1 LDSRR
6 KNMSYRVYLELY
18 KNNEKISSHQLF
30 GNNIFPTELREWLI
44 RKEVVTKEE
53 LKENE
58 DFFEDI
64 DIDDIEKFN
73 EEVVE
78 CYVRRRLEKYIKTNE
93 SGEERFYD
101 DYNAKIINGKKTYI
115 LQKLL
120 IYQGILFTSYNLYKW
135 LLEKKA
141 LENMHNLT
149 LKNEY
154 KIKISGF

>member
-1 LDSRR
+1 
-6 KNMSYRVYLELY
+6 MSYRVYLELY

-30 GNNIFPTELREWLI
+30 GNNTFPMELKEWLI
-44 RKEVVTKEE
+44 RKEAITKEE
-53 LKENE
+53 LEENE

-78 CYVRRRLEKYIKTNE
+78 CYVRKRLEKYIKTNE

-115 LQKLL
+115 LQNLL
-120 IYQGILFTSYNLYKW
+120 IYQGIFFTSYNLYKW
-135 LLEKKA
+135 FLEKNA

>member
-1 LDSRR
+1 
-6 KNMSYRVYLELY
+6 MSYRVYLELY

-64 DIDDIEKFN
+64 DIDNIETFN

-78 CYVRRRLEKYIKTNE
+78 CYARRKLEKYIKTNE

-115 LQKLL
+115 LQNLL

-135 LLEKKA
+135 LLEKNA
-141 LENMHNLT
+141 LENMHSLNL
-149 LKNEY
+149 KDEY

>member
-1 LDSRR
+1 
-6 KNMSYRVYLELY
+6 MSYRVYLELC

-58 DFFEDI
+58 VFFEDI
-64 DIDDIEKFN
+64 DIDNIEKFN

-78 CYVRRRLEKYIKTNE
+78 CYARRRLEKYIKTNE

-115 LQKLL
+115 LQNLL

-135 LLEKKA
+135 LLEKNA
-141 LENMHNLT
+141 LENMHSLNL
-149 LKNEY
+149 KDEY

>member
-1 LDSRR
+1 
-6 KNMSYRVYLELY
+6 MSYRVYLELY

-44 RKEVVTKEE
+44 RKKVFTKEGLE
-53 LKENE
+53 ENE

-73 EEVVE
+73 EEVIE
-78 CYVRRRLEKYIKTNE
+78 CYVKRRLKKYIKINE
-93 SGEERFYD
+93 LGEERFYD

-135 LLEKKA
+135 LLEKNA
-141 LENMHNLT
+141 LENTHNLT

>member
-1 LDSRR
+1 
-6 KNMSYRVYLELY
+6 MSYRVYLELY

-44 RKEVVTKEE
+44 RKEAITEEE
-53 LKENE
+53 LEENE

-64 DIDDIEKFN
+64 DINDIEKFN
-73 EEVVE
+73 KEVIE
-78 CYVRRRLEKYIKTNE
+78 CYVKRRLEKYIKTNE

-101 DYNAKIINGKKTYI
+101 DYNAKIINGNKTYAI
-115 LQKLL
+115 QNLL

>member
-1 LDSRR
+1 
-6 KNMSYRVYLELY
+6 MSYRVYLELY

-135 LLEKKA
+135 LLEKNT

>member
-1 LDSRR
+1 
-6 KNMSYRVYLELY
+6 MSYRVYLELY

-30 GNNIFPTELREWLI
+30 GNNTFPTELREWLI
-44 RKEVVTKEE
+44 RKKFFTKEE
-53 LKENE
+53 LEENE

-73 EEVVE
+73 EEVIE
-78 CYVRRRLEKYIKTNE
+78 CYVKRRLEKYIKTNE
-93 SGEERFYD
+93 LGEERFYD
-101 DYNAKIINGKKTYI
+101 DYNAKIINGNKTYAI
-115 LQKLL
+115 QKLL

-135 LLEKKA
+135 LLGKKA

>member
-1 LDSRR
+1 
-6 KNMSYRVYLELY
+6 MSYRVYLELY
-18 KNNEKISSHQLF
+18 KNNKKISSHQIF

-64 DIDDIEKFN
+64 DIDNIEKFN
-73 EEVVE
+73 EEVIE
-78 CYVRRRLEKYIKTNE
+78 CYVKRKLKKYIKTNE

-101 DYNAKIINGKKTYI
+101 DYHVKIINGNKTYI
-115 LQKLL
+115 LQNLL

-135 LLEKKA
+135 LLEKNA
-141 LENMHNLT
+141 LENMYSLNL
-149 LKNEY
+149 KDKY

>member
-1 LDSRR
+1 
-6 KNMSYRVYLELY
+6 MSYRVYLELY
-18 KNNEKISSHQLF
+18 KNNEKISLHQLF
-30 GNNIFPTELREWLI
+30 GNNIFPTELKEWLI
-44 RKEVVTKEE
+44 RKEAITKEE
-53 LKENE
+53 LEENE
-58 DFFEDI
+58 EFFKDI
-64 DIDDIEKFN
+64 DVNDIEKFN
-73 EEVVE
+73 KEVIE
-78 CYVRRRLEKYIKTNE
+78 CYVKRRLEKYIKTNE

-101 DYNAKIINGKKTYI
+101 YYHVKIINGNKTYI
-115 LQKLL
+115 LQNLL

>member
-1 LDSRR
+1 
-6 KNMSYRVYLELY
+6 MSYRVYLELY

-30 GNNIFPTELREWLI
+30 GNNIFPTELKEWLI
-44 RKEVVTKEE
+44 RKEAITKEE
-53 LKENE
+53 LEENE
-58 DFFEDI
+58 EFFEDI
-64 DIDDIEKFN
+64 DINDIEKFN
-73 EEVVE
+73 KEVIE
-78 CYVRRRLEKYIKTNE
+78 CYVKRRLEKYIKTNE

-101 DYNAKIINGKKTYI
+101 DYNAKIINGNKTYAI
-115 LQKLL
+115 QNLL

-135 LLEKKA
+135 LLEKNA

>member
-1 LDSRR
+1 
-6 KNMSYRVYLELY
+6 MSYRVYLELY

-58 DFFEDI
+58 DFFKDI
-64 DIDDIEKFN
+64 DIDNIEKFN
-73 EEVVE
+73 EEVIE

-101 DYNAKIINGKKTYI
+101 DYHVN
-115 LQKLL
+115 LL

-135 LLEKKA
+135 LLEKNA

-149 LKNEY
+149 LKNKY

>member
-1 LDSRR
+1 
-6 KNMSYRVYLELY
+6 MSYRVYLELY

-64 DIDDIEKFN
+64 DIDNIEKFN

-78 CYVRRRLEKYIKTNE
+78 CYARRRLEKYIKTNE

-115 LQKLL
+115 LQNLL

-135 LLEKKA
+135 LLEKNA
-141 LENMHNLT
+141 LENMHSLNL
-149 LKNEY
+149 KDEY

>member
-1 LDSRR
+1 
-6 KNMSYRVYLELY
+6 MSYRVYLELY

-30 GNNIFPTELREWLI
+30 GNNTFPMELKEWLI
-44 RKEVVTKEE
+44 RKEAITKEE
-53 LKENE
+53 LEENE
-58 DFFEDI
+58 NFFEDI

-78 CYVRRRLEKYIKTNE
+78 CYVRKRLEKYIKTNE

-115 LQKLL
+115 LQNLL

-135 LLEKKA
+135 LLEKNT

>member
-1 LDSRR
+1 
-6 KNMSYRVYLELY
+6 MSYRVYLELY
-18 KNNEKISSHQLF
+18 KNNKKISSHQLF

-58 DFFEDI
+58 VFFEDI
-64 DIDDIEKFN
+64 DIDNIEKFN

-78 CYVRRRLEKYIKTNE
+78 CYARRRLEKYIKTNE

-115 LQKLL
+115 LQNLL

-135 LLEKKA
+135 LLEKNA
-141 LENMHNLT
+141 LENMHSLNL
-149 LKNEY
+149 KDEY

>member
-1 LDSRR
+1 
-6 KNMSYRVYLELY
+6 MSYRVYLELY

-58 DFFEDI
+58 VFFEDI
-64 DIDDIEKFN
+64 DIDNIEKFN

-78 CYVRRRLEKYIKTNE
+78 CYARRRLEKYIKTNE

>member
-1 LDSRR
+1 
-6 KNMSYRVYLELY
+6 MSYRVYLELY
-18 KNNEKISSHQLF
+18 KNNEKISLHQLF

-64 DIDDIEKFN
+64 DIDNIEKFN
-73 EEVVE
+73 EEVIE

-101 DYNAKIINGKKTYI
+101 DYNAKIINGNKTYAI
-115 LQKLL
+115 QNLL

>member
-1 LDSRR
+1 
-6 KNMSYRVYLELY
+6 MSYRVYLELY

-58 DFFEDI
+58 DFFKDI
-64 DIDDIEKFN
+64 DIDNIEKFN
-73 EEVVE
+73 EEVIE

-101 DYNAKIINGKKTYI
+101 DYNAKIINGNKTYV
-115 LQKLL
+115 LQNLL

-135 LLEKKA
+135 LLEKNT
-141 LENMHNLT
+141 LENMYNLS

>member
-1 LDSRR
+1 
-6 KNMSYRVYLELY
+6 MSYRVYLELY

-64 DIDDIEKFN
+64 DIDNIEKFN

-78 CYVRRRLEKYIKTNE
+78 CYARRRLEKYIKTNE

-115 LQKLL
+115 LQNLL

-135 LLEKKA
+135 LLEKNA
-141 LENMHNLT
+141 LENMYSLNL
-149 LKNEY
+149 KGEY

>member
-1 LDSRR
+1 
-6 KNMSYRVYLELY
+6 MSYRVYLELY

-30 GNNIFPTELREWLI
+30 GNNIFPTELREWII
-44 RKEVVTKEE
+44 RKEAITEEE
-53 LKENE
+53 LEENE

-64 DIDDIEKFN
+64 DIDNIEKFN
-73 EEVVE
+73 EEVIE
-78 CYVRRRLEKYIKTNE
+78 CYVKRRLEKYIKTNE

-115 LQKLL
+115 LQNLL

-135 LLEKKA
+135 LLEKNA

>member
-1 LDSRR
+1 
-6 KNMSYRVYLELY
+6 MSYRVYLELY

-44 RKEVVTKEE
+44 RKEAITKEE
-53 LKENE
+53 LEENE

-78 CYVRRRLEKYIKTNE
+78 CYVRKRLEKYIKTNE
-93 SGEERFYD
+93 SGKERFYD
-101 DYNAKIINGKKTYI
+101 NYNAKIINGKKTYI
-115 LQKLL
+115 LQNLL
-120 IYQGILFTSYNLYKW
+120 IYQGVLFTSYNLYKW

>member
-1 LDSRR
+1 
-6 KNMSYRVYLELY
+6 MSYRVYLELY

-64 DIDDIEKFN
+64 DIDNIEKFN
-73 EEVVE
+73 EEVIE

-101 DYNAKIINGKKTYI
+101 DYNAKIINGNKTYAI
-115 LQKLL
+115 QDLL

>member
-1 LDSRR
+1 
-6 KNMSYRVYLELY
+6 MSYRVYLELY

-58 DFFEDI
+58 DFFKDI
-64 DIDDIEKFN
+64 DIDNIEKFN
-73 EEVVE
+73 EEVIE

-101 DYNAKIINGKKTYI
+101 DYNAKIINGNKTYV
-115 LQKLL
+115 LQNLL

-135 LLEKKA
+135 LLEKNA
-141 LENMHNLT
+141 LENMYNLS

>member
-1 LDSRR
+1 
-6 KNMSYRVYLELY
+6 MSCRVYLELY

-64 DIDDIEKFN
+64 DIDNIEKFN
-73 EEVVE
+73 EEVIE

-101 DYNAKIINGKKTYI
+101 DYNAKIINGNKTYAI
-115 LQKLL
+115 QNLL

-135 LLEKKA
+135 LLEKNA
-141 LENMHNLT
+141 LENMHSLNL
-149 LKNEY
+149 KDEY

>member
-1 LDSRR
+1 
-6 KNMSYRVYLELY
+6 MSYRVYLELY

-30 GNNIFPTELREWLI
+30 GNNIFPKKLKEWLI
-44 RKEVVTKEE
+44 RKEAITKEE
-53 LKENE
+53 LEENE

-78 CYVRRRLEKYIKTNE
+78 CYVRKRLEKYIKTNE
-93 SGEERFYD
+93 SGKERFYD
-101 DYNAKIINGKKTYI
+101 NYNAKIINGKKTYI
-115 LQKLL
+115 LQNLL
-120 IYQGILFTSYNLYKW
+120 IYQGVLFTSYNLYKW
-135 LLEKKA
+135 LLEKNA
-141 LENMHNLT
+141 LENMYNLT

>member
-1 LDSRR
+1 
-6 KNMSYRVYLELY
+6 MSYRVYLELY

-30 GNNIFPTELREWLI
+30 GNNIFPMELKEWLI
-44 RKEVVTKEE
+44 RKEAITKEE
-53 LKENE
+53 LEENE
-58 DFFEDI
+58 EFFEDI
-64 DIDDIEKFN
+64 DIDDIETFN
-73 EEVVE
+73 KEVVE
-78 CYVRRRLEKYIKTNE
+78 CYVRRRLGKYIKTNE

-115 LQKLL
+115 LQNLL
-120 IYQGILFTSYNLYKW
+120 IYQGVLFTSYNLYKW
-135 LLEKKA
+135 LLEKNA

>member
-1 LDSRR
+1 
-6 KNMSYRVYLELY
+6 MSYRVYLELY

-64 DIDDIEKFN
+64 DIDNIEKFN
-73 EEVVE
+73 EEVIE

-101 DYNAKIINGKKTYI
+101 DYNAKIINGNKTYAI
-115 LQKLL
+115 QNLL

>member
-1 LDSRR
+1 
-6 KNMSYRVYLELY
+6 MSYRVYLELY

-30 GNNIFPTELREWLI
+30 GNNIFPTKLKEWLI
-44 RKEVVTKEE
+44 RKEAITKEE
-53 LKENE
+53 LEENE

-78 CYVRRRLEKYIKTNE
+78 CYVRKRLEKYIKTNE
-93 SGEERFYD
+93 SGKERFYD
-101 DYNAKIINGKKTYI
+101 NYNAKIINGKKTYAI
-115 LQKLL
+115 QNLL
-120 IYQGILFTSYNLYKW
+120 IYQGVLFTSYNLYKW

-141 LENMHNLT
+141 LENMYNLT

>member
-1 LDSRR
+1 
-6 KNMSYRVYLELY
+6 MSYRVYLKLY

-30 GNNIFPTELREWLI
+30 GNNTFPMELKEWLI
-44 RKEVVTKEE
+44 RKEVIKKEE
-53 LKENE
+53 LEENE

-78 CYVRRRLEKYIKTNE
+78 CYVRKRLEKYIKTNE

-115 LQKLL
+115 LQNLL

-135 LLEKKA
+135 LLEKNA

>member
-1 LDSRR
+1 
-6 KNMSYRVYLELY
+6 MSYRVYLELY

-30 GNNIFPTELREWLI
+30 GNNTFPMELKEWLI
-44 RKEVVTKEE
+44 RKEAITKEE
-53 LKENE
+53 LEENE

-78 CYVRRRLEKYIKTNE
+78 CYVRKRLEKYIKTNE

-115 LQKLL
+115 LQNLL

-135 LLEKKA
+135 LLEKNA

>member
-1 LDSRR
+1 
-6 KNMSYRVYLELY
+6 MSYRVYLELY

-30 GNNIFPTELREWLI
+30 GNNTFPTELKEWLI
-44 RKEVVTKEE
+44 RKEAIAKEE
-53 LKENE
+53 LEENE
-58 DFFEDI
+58 DFFVDI
-64 DIDDIEKFN
+64 DIDDIETFN
-73 EEVVE
+73 KEVVE
-78 CYVRRRLEKYIKTNE
+78 CYVRRRLEKYIKINE
-93 SGEERFYD
+93 SGEERFYE

-115 LQKLL
+115 LQNLL

>member
-1 LDSRR
+1 
-6 KNMSYRVYLELY
+6 MSYRVYLELY

>member
-1 LDSRR
+1 
-6 KNMSYRVYLELY
+6 MSYRVYLELY

-30 GNNIFPTELREWLI
+30 GNNTFPMELKEWLI
-44 RKEVVTKEE
+44 RKEAITKEE
-53 LKENE
+53 LEENE

-78 CYVRRRLEKYIKTNE
+78 CYVRKRLEKYIKTNE

-115 LQKLL
+115 SQNLL
-120 IYQGILFTSYNLYKW
+120 IYQGVLFTSYNLYKW
-135 LLEKKA
+135 FLEKNA

>member
-1 LDSRR
+1 
-6 KNMSYRVYLELY
+6 MSYRVYLELY
-18 KNNEKISSHQLF
+18 KNNEKISLHQLF
-30 GNNIFPTELREWLI
+30 GNNIFPMELKEWLI
-44 RKEVVTKEE
+44 RKEAITKEE
-53 LKENE
+53 LEENE

-73 EEVVE
+73 EEVIE
-78 CYVRRRLEKYIKTNE
+78 CYVRKRLEKYIKTNE

-115 LQKLL
+115 LQNLL
-120 IYQGILFTSYNLYKW
+120 IYQGVLFTSYNLYKW
-135 LLEKKA
+135 LLEKNA

>member
-1 LDSRR
+1 
-6 KNMSYRVYLELY
+6 MSYRVYLKLY

-44 RKEVVTKEE
+44 KKKVVTKEE

-64 DIDDIEKFN
+64 NIDNIEKFN
-73 EEVVE
+73 EEVIE

-101 DYNAKIINGKKTYI
+101 DYNAKIINGNKTYV
-115 LQKLL
+115 LQNLL
-120 IYQGILFTSYNLYKW
+120 IYQGILFTSYNVYKW
-135 LLEKKA
+135 LLEKNA
-141 LENMHNLT
+141 LENMYNLS

>member
-1 LDSRR
+1 
-6 KNMSYRVYLELY
+6 MSYRVYLELY

-30 GNNIFPTELREWLI
+30 GNNTFPMELKEWLI
-44 RKEVVTKEE
+44 RKEAITKEE
-53 LKENE
+53 LEENE
-58 DFFEDI
+58 DFFEDS

-78 CYVRRRLEKYIKTNE
+78 CYVRKRLEKYIKTNE

-135 LLEKKA
+135 LLEKNA

>member
-1 LDSRR
+1 
-6 KNMSYRVYLELY
+6 MSYRVYLELY

-58 DFFEDI
+58 VFFEDI
-64 DIDDIEKFN
+64 DIDNIEKFN

-78 CYVRRRLEKYIKTNE
+78 CYARRRLEKYIKTNE

-115 LQKLL
+115 LQNLL

-135 LLEKKA
+135 LLEKNA
-141 LENMHNLT
+141 LENMHSLNL
-149 LKNEY
+149 KDEY

>member
-1 LDSRR
+1 
-6 KNMSYRVYLELY
+6 MSYRVYLELY

-30 GNNIFPTELREWLI
+30 GNNTFPTELREWLI
-44 RKEVVTKEE
+44 RKKVFTKEGLE
-53 LKENE
+53 ENE

-73 EEVVE
+73 EEVIE
-78 CYVRRRLEKYIKTNE
+78 CYVKRRLKKYIKINE
-93 SGEERFYD
+93 LGEERFYD

-115 LQKLL
+115 LQNLL

-135 LLEKKA
+135 LLEKNA
-141 LENMHNLT
+141 LENTHNLT

>member
-1 LDSRR
+1 
-6 KNMSYRVYLELY
+6 MSYRVYLELY

-30 GNNIFPTELREWLI
+30 GNNTFPMELKEWLI
-44 RKEVVTKEE
+44 RKEAITKEE
-53 LKENE
+53 LEENE

-78 CYVRRRLEKYIKTNE
+78 CYVRKRLEKYIKTNE

-115 LQKLL
+115 LQNLL

-135 LLEKKA
+135 LLEKNT